1 MIIEI
6 KKERGNK
13 KMTRKEVI
21 EKSMEK
27 IVALIDNYTW
37 DSYAEVVDMIS
48 DFNSSHT
55 EEEEIFFAVTEEGY
69 ILEGEHIVVEN

>member
-1 MIIEI
+1 
-6 KKERGNK
+6 
-13 KMTRKEVI
+13 MTRKEVI

>member
-1 MIIEI
+1 M
-6 KKERGNK
+6 
-13 KMTRKEVI
+13 
-21 EKSMEK
+21 
-27 IVALIDNYTW
+27 ALIDNYTW